1 MNRLALILGNSWRD
15 LRGGDGRISM
25 ATQTALLFFLLT
37 LTLTSASI
45 QNYLADNLD
54 QMLGSDLVIESHSS
68 LTEGDEAAFRS
79 MAVGLSVTQLAD
91 ITLTHK
97 EEWARVQL
105 KLVDDAYPLQG
116 NLQIGDTPVATQR
129 AVSRG
134 PQVGEIWVDSRLA
147 IKLGT
152 QVGDILTIG
161 DVDLTLSAVLF
172 HEPDRIMEGHSVAM
186 RAMAH
191 AKSLDGAS
199 IKSSKGRTRY
209 LVTANESQQ
218 QAIEK
223 WSRQSLPGASI
234 VKKFGGQ
241 HPLAS
246 FWQRAENFLGLA
258 SVILFFMGAVAL
270 DMTNRRWLAKMR
282 YRLAIYASFGTRTR
296 TAMLLALGEWLAG
309 FLLAIVLASALAIF
323 AYGVIVAELQGYFPG
338 LRAAWH
344 VAPALKTIG
353 LFFLLLLALQ
363 VPSFIQLS
371 RASLLSLIRN
381 PAESSHVWQRLFWS
395 IASVTLL
402 AAAYSDNM
410 LLTGMTLA
418 AITAA
423 LALMVMLS
431 WTVIRLGDLWGRRR
445 AGLLPFAFFMMRQ
458 RLFAKSAQVMGL
470 GLCGLLLLFSLM
482 LMRDLGTTMEGY
494 GRNHDGNM
502 MIAEAQSD
510 QIGAIHTWAQETG
523 SIVRTLRPFVSAQ
536 LVSVNGQ
543 ALVDMQKPS
552 DTLATLKDP
561 IRLSWTDAMPQ
572 NNRLVGGK
580 WWRQGTANWQQIS
593 AEPEVMTDMG
603 FNYGDTLTYQIGG
616 GSYDF
621 TLVASHAYQPGAG
634 SITFWFQVPL
644 SAKAQIDAPT
654 RYMGSMELPEPAWDA
669 LVGLWQQYPTLSLVP
684 LQELTERFDQTL
696 GIVTKVTSGYA
707 AMVLLLA
714 LFVLAAS
721 VSGFSADDR
730 QKNGL
735 LMSMGLRE
743 TDCLK
748 LNFYDWGVTA
758 LIAAAGAVAGTWSA
772 GLLIYQA
779 QFNLTYNPDILWVVA
794 MVVAMV
800 ATVCFVGYLACR
812 QSLKVSV
819 RDLMA
824 T

>member
-1 MNRLALILGNSWRD
+1 MSRMRLVLENSWRG
-15 LRGGDGRISM
+15 LEGGDGRISM

-45 QNYLADNLD
+45 QSYLSNNLD
-54 QMLGSDLVIESHSS
+54 QMLGSDLVIESHSP
-68 LTEGDEAAFRS
+68 LTKDDETAIKS
-79 MAVGLSVTQLAD
+79 MAAGLSVTQLAD

-97 EEWARVQL
+97 DEWARVQL

-134 PQVGEIWVDSRLA
+134 PKVGEIWMDSRLA

-152 QVGDILTIG
+152 QVGDIINIG
-161 DVDLTLSAVLF
+161 GNDLRLGAVLF
-172 HEPDRIMEGHSVAM
+172 HEPDRIMEGHNTTM
-186 RAMAH
+186 RAMVH
-191 AKSLDGAS
+191 AQSLAGAS
-199 IKSSKGRTRY
+199 IDSSKGRTRY
-209 LVTANESQQ
+209 LLTADEKQQ
-218 QAIEK
+218 QAIEN
-223 WSRQSLPGASI
+223 WSRETLPGASVI
-234 VKKFGGQ
+234 KKTGGH

-246 FWQRAENFLGLA
+246 FWQRTENFLGLA

-282 YRLAIYASFGTRTR
+282 FRLAIYASFGTRTR
-296 TAMLLALGEWLAG
+296 AAMLMALGEWLAG
-309 FLLAIVLASALAIF
+309 FALSIAIAVMLAIF
-323 AYGVIVAELQGYFPG
+323 AYGVIVTELQGYFPG
-338 LRAAWH
+338 LRASWH
-344 VAPALKTIG
+344 VAPAFKAIG

-381 PAESSHVWQRLFWS
+381 PAESSYVWHRLFWS

-402 AAAYSDNM
+402 AAAYSDNW

-418 AITAA
+418 AIAAA
-423 LALMVMLS
+423 LTLMAMLT
-431 WTVIRLGDLWGRRR
+431 WTIIRLGDHWGRRR

-494 GRNHDGNM
+494 GRSHDGNL
-502 MIAEAQSD
+502 MIAEAQTD
-510 QIGAIHTWAQETG
+510 QIDAINRWAGET
-523 SIVRTLRPFVSAQ
+523 SSVVRSLRPFVSAQ
-536 LVSVNGQ
+536 LVTVNGK
-543 ALVDMQKPS
+543 AVADVKKPS

-561 IRLSWTDAMPQ
+561 IRLSWTDTMPK
-572 NNRLVGGK
+572 NNRLDGGT
-580 WWRQGTANWQQIS
+580 WWAPGTDNWRQIS
-593 AEPEVMTDMG
+593 AESEVMTDIG
-603 FNYGDTLTYQIGG
+603 LDYGDTLTYQIGG
-616 GSYDF
+616 KAYDF
-621 TLVASHAYQPGAG
+621 TLVASHAYQPGGG

-644 SAKAQIDAPT
+644 SARAHIKAPT
-654 RYMGSMELPEPAWDA
+654 RYMGSMELPEPAWDGLA
-669 LVGLWQQYPTLSLVP
+669 GLWQHYPTLSLIP

-696 GIVTKVTSGYA
+696 GIVAKVTSGYA
-707 AMVLLLA
+707 GIVLLLA

-735 LMSMGLRE
+735 LMSMGLKE

-758 LIAAAGAVAGTWSA
+758 LISAAGAIAGTWTA

-779 QFNLTYNPDILWVVA
+779 QFNLTYNPDILWVA
-794 MVVAMV
+794 GMVFAMV
-800 ATVCFVGYLACR
+800 ATVCLVGYLACR

-819 RDLMA
+819 RNLMA
-824 T
+824 